1 MNILSVKNLVYYFQ
15 DGDTRRYILNDISC
29 DFERGRLYVIS
40 GESGSGKTTFLSLVS
55 ALDKPKGGEIT
66 YEDKPI
72 GAIGYDNY
80 RRNNVGIIFQS
91 YNLIPY
97 MTPLENLLTAM
108 SITDNQLPAGKK
120 TVAYNLLNFIGITR
134 DKATRVVNKLSGGEQ
149 QRVAIARALATNVD
163 LILADEPTGNLN
175 EEMENEIT
183 DIFLTLAHEQDKCV
197 IIVSHSPR
205 VAEKADVVLKLKGG
219 RFDNELS

>member
-15 DGDTRRYILNDISC
+15 DGDARRYILNDISC

-72 GAIGYDNY
+72 SAIGYDNY

-108 SITDNQLPAGKK
+108 SITDNKLPADKK
-120 TVAYNLLNFIGITR
+120 AVAYNLLNFIGITR

-205 VAEKADVVLKLKGG
+205 VAEKADVVLTLKGG
-219 RFDNELS
+219 RFDNGLS

>member
-15 DGDTRRYILNDISC
+15 DGDARRYILNDISC
-29 DFERGRLYVIS
+29 NFERGRLYVIS

-66 YEDKPI
+66 YEGKPI
-72 GAIGYDNY
+72 SAIGYDNY

-108 SITDNQLPAGKK
+108 SITDNQLPADKK

-197 IIVSHSPR
+197 IIVSHSLR